1 MFLKLLGVIFS
12 AIAILGVAVFFGIVL
27 LLMLRFWV
35 FAAIVLL
42 FLGILY
48 ALARLVGLQIDFY
61 PN

>member
-1 MFLKLLGVIFS
+1 MFLKLLGVIFTI
-12 AIAILGVAVFFGIVL
+12 IAILGVAVFSGIVL